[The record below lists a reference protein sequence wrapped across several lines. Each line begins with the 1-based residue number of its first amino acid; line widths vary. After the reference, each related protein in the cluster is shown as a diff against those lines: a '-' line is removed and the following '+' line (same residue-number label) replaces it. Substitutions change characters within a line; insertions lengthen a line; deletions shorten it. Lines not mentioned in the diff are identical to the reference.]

1 MPCRALMASII
12 IGGTM
17 QLNVTNISY
26 TYPSSAEPVL
36 NKVTAT
42 FQAGWT
48 GMIGDNG
55 SGKTTLALIVCKLL
69 HPCSGSI
76 SPKLLSQYCEQ
87 TPSTAPSSLE
97 EFALA
102 YDRNAIHLRSKLD
115 IEEDWAWRYE
125 ELSNGQQKRLQVAC
139 ALWQEPDVLVLDEPT
154 NHVDSTTKR
163 KILEC
168 LQSFKGIGLLI
179 SHDRELL
186 DELCEQ
192 CLVLSNGLAS
202 MHPGG
207 FTKVALQMEIQRNSA
222 IRNRKKAQLER
233 KRIQAEAQRRREAAE
248 RCQSHKSLKGTG
260 KKDSDAREKRGRYI
274 ISGQDGKRKKLAA
287 DMDKRLCITT
297 EKLSRNHVE
306 KRYDSNLWLDARQS
320 RNKIILHLEESQ
332 LPLHEGCFLTI
343 PSLWVG
349 NSTHICLVGNNGSGK
364 TCLIKKIL
372 TTLPS
377 WLNFLYIPQEPS
389 AKQKEQALKSLHN
402 LSEKE
407 IGQVLSVIA
416 QLNSAPERILR
427 GNVASPGELRKLM
440 LALGSLSKPELLIMD
455 EPTNY
460 LDLGSTLALERMI
473 ESFPGALILV
483 SHDTELVKRISEET
497 WAISPYQGGY
507 KLTVE

>member
-55 SGKTTLALIVCKLL
+55 SGKT
-69 HPCSGSI
+69 S
-76 SPKLLSQYCEQ
+76 
-87 TPSTAPSSLE
+87 
-97 EFALA
+97 
-102 YDRNAIHLRSKLD
+102 
-115 IEEDWAWRYE
+115 
-125 ELSNGQQKRLQVAC
+125 
-139 ALWQEPDVLVLDEPT
+139 
-154 NHVDSTTKR
+154 
-163 KILEC
+163 
-168 LQSFKGIGLLI
+168 
-179 SHDRELL
+179 
-186 DELCEQ
+186 
-192 CLVLSNGLAS
+192 
-202 MHPGG
+202 
-207 FTKVALQMEIQRNSA
+207 
-222 IRNRKKAQLER
+222 
-233 KRIQAEAQRRREAAE
+233 
-248 RCQSHKSLKGTG
+248 
-260 KKDSDAREKRGRYI
+260 
-274 ISGQDGKRKKLAA
+274 
-287 DMDKRLCITT
+287 
-297 EKLSRNHVE
+297 
-306 KRYDSNLWLDARQS
+306 
-320 RNKIILHLEESQ
+320 
-332 LPLHEGCFLTI
+332 
-343 PSLWVG
+343 
-349 NSTHICLVGNNGSGK
+349 
-364 TCLIKKIL
+364 LIKKIL

-440 LALGSLSKPELLIMD
+440 LALGSLGKPELLIMD

-483 SHDTELVKRISEET
+483 SHDTELVKRISKET

-507 KLTVE
+507 MLTVE